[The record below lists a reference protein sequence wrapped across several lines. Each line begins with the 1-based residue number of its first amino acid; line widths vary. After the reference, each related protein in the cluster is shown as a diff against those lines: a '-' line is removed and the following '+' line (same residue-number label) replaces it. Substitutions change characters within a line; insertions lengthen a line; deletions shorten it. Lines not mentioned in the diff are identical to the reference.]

1 MAKAISRDDPRPLYK
16 QVKTHILNTLYGDG
30 MPTHTKIASERE
42 LVDQLGVSRITI
54 RQAMK
59 ELVLEGHLQAQPG
72 KGFYAT
78 GRPRRG
84 YELELLRSFTETAL
98 AHGKMPGST
107 LLAAE
112 TTLPPAAVTE
122 GLGLAAEQPAILLKR
137 LRLIDGKPVAISQ
150 DWISAELAPDLLALD
165 WRTGNRSL
173 YAELRTRYGLVPHH
187 GQTILSA
194 ALAHEE
200 EATLLRLER
209 PAAVLT
215 VEQIAYD
222 TADRPINMTYTVHE
236 PATYPLRLEQG

>member
-1 MAKAISRDDPRPLYK
+1 MTKAISRNDPRPLYK
-16 QVKTHILNTLYGDG
+16 QVKTHILNTLYSGA
-30 MPTHTKIASERE
+30 MPAQAKIASERE

-98 AHGKMPGST
+98 AHGKVPGST

-165 WRTGNRSL
+165 WRAGNRSL

-187 GQTILSA
+187 GQTILGA

-200 EATLLRLER
+200 EATLLRLTR

-222 TADRPINMTYTVHE
+222 TADRPINMTYTIHE

>member
-16 QVKTHILNTLYGDG
+16 QVKTHILDMLYGG
-30 MPTHTKIASERE
+30 AVPAQAKIASERE

-59 ELVLEGHLQAQPG
+59 ELVLEGHLLAQPG
-72 KGFYAT
+72 KGFYST

-84 YELELLRSFTETAL
+84 YEIELLRSFTETAL
-98 AHGKMPGST
+98 AHGKVPGST

-187 GQTILSA
+187 GQTLLSA

>member
-30 MPTHTKIASERE
+30 VPAQAKIASERE
-42 LVDQLGVSRITI
+42 LVDQLGVSRITV

-59 ELVLEGHLQAQPG
+59 ELVLEGHLRAQPG

-84 YELELLRSFTETAL
+84 YEIELLRSFTETAL
-98 AHGKMPGST
+98 AHGKVPGSA

-112 TTLPPAAVTE
+112 AVAPPSAVAE
-122 GLGLAAEQPAILLKR
+122 GLGLVSGQLAVSLKR
-137 LRLIDGKPVAISQ
+137 LRLLDGKPVAISH
-150 DWISAELAPDLLALD
+150 DWIAAELAPDLLTLD
-165 WRTGNRSL
+165 WRMGNRSF
-173 YAELRTRYGLVPHH
+173 YAELRNRYGLFPHH
-187 GQTILSA
+187 GQTLLSA
-194 ALAHEE
+194 ALAGEE
-200 EATLLRLER
+200 EASLLRLER

-222 TADRPINMTYTVHE
+222 TADRPINMTYSVHD
-236 PATYPLRLEQG
+236 PANYPLRLEQG